1 MGEISITKLLVV
13 AALVVLLFGTKK
25 LRTLGGDLG
34 AAIKGFKKAMNDD
47 DAAAKK
53 GADVDLQ
60 AEKLSHKVTW
70 RAGRSL
76 NILFDTK
83 NPLQKAG
90 FLSDRCK

>member
-70 RAGRSL
+70 RAGRSHSISCSIQTRWL
-76 NILFDTK
+76 AVFIR
-83 NPLQKAG
+83 QM
-90 FLSDRCK
+90 